1 MTHTLTSTFFCSRFC
16 SRLAPLSTVQSS
28 VGRTEGKWNHLRSG
42 GVCGKE
48 GVSRAMKVLILVLL
62 GSFAL
67 GDLEQKEECACVHI
81 SEALGNRLVAHRV
94 QPVCPDACSLCEHAE
109 VKLKLLVSKS
119 GTVKRATPISG
130 DWRLAEAATDAVK
143 QWRYE
148 RYVLQGA
155 PVEYET
161 YTTVKSW
168 LCRS

>member
-1 MTHTLTSTFFCSRFC
+1 
-16 SRLAPLSTVQSS
+16 
-28 VGRTEGKWNHLRSG
+28 
-42 GVCGKE
+42 
-48 GVSRAMKVLILVLL
+48 MKALILAVLL

-67 GDLEQKEECACVHI
+67 GDLEQKEEARVHI

-119 GTVKRATPISG
+119 GTVKRVTPLSG
-130 DWRLAEAATDAVK
+130 DWRLADAAIDAVK

-148 RYVLQGA
+148 RYLLQRTPA
-155 PVEYET
+155 EYET

>member
-1 MTHTLTSTFFCSRFC
+1 
-16 SRLAPLSTVQSS
+16 
-28 VGRTEGKWNHLRSG
+28 
-42 GVCGKE
+42 
-48 GVSRAMKVLILVLL
+48 MKALILAVLL

-67 GDLEQKEECACVHI
+67 GDLEQKQEARVHI

-94 QPVCPDACSLCEHAE
+94 QPVCPDACSLCDQTE

-119 GTVKRATPISG
+119 GTVNRVTPLSG
-130 DWRLAEAATDAVK
+130 DWRLAEAAIDAVK

-161 YTTVKSW
+161 YITVKSW